1 MVISRMVTSRLL
13 WQPSWCRAM
22 VMRGL
27 GQSLVLVTLLTVG
40 LLSVPVECTV
50 AAGPHSIFTDAQAV
64 ATLQGRAADAD
75 HAHHASS
82 STPAHPDLRGE
93 QGHDVFSTD
102 QPAQPAHTDESTA
115 ADGSTSLPA
124 PAGIALDAVVAIS
137 MPGID
142 PPMITVGSVARAL
155 TTMALPFDHPP
166 AAPTPPPP

>member
-1 MVISRMVTSRLL
+1 
-13 WQPSWCRAM
+13 M

-93 QGHDVFSTD
+93 QGHDVVSTD